1 MLSKSIPDIR
11 ILACRLFQK
20 QLLLVQVKDFSLSL
34 LKIYGTVNKDIVE
47 YQQKQQRQGIRCQIF
62 YILEPI
68 VYFP

>member
-34 LKIYGTVNKDIVE
+34 LKIYGTVNKDIIE
-47 YQQKQQRQGIRCQIF
+47 
-62 YILEPI
+62 
-68 VYFP
+68 